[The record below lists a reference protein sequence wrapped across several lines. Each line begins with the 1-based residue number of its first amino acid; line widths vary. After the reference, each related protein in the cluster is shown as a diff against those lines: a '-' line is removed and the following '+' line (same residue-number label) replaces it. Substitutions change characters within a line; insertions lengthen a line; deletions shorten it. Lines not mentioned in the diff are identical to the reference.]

1 MRSYMP
7 PSHRQLIETV
17 ASGPSLRSFVL
28 SSADPSLCQAY
39 NSCVSA
45 LVALRSYHLNAVARY
60 ITVPGQRGQR
70 GQVTGCPFRGGACLA
85 LNNRGT
91 GGSSPMTFLKSVR
104 DCTRNALITQHMSLA
119 EP

>member
-1 MRSYMP
+1 MRSYML

-28 SSADPSLCQAY
+28 SCTDPALCQAY
-39 NSCVSA
+39 NCCVSA

-60 ITVPGQRGQR
+60 ITVPGQSGRR
-70 GQVTGCPFRGGACLA
+70 GQVTGCPFRGACTA
-85 LNNRGT
+85 LSDCGT
-91 GGSSPMTFLKSVR
+91 GGSSPMSFLKSVR
-104 DCTRNALITQHMSLA
+104 DCTRKALITQHMSLA

>member
-17 ASGPSLRSFVL
+17 ASGPSLRTFVL
-28 SSADPSLCQAY
+28 ASADPSLCQAY
-39 NSCVSA
+39 NCCVSA

-70 GQVTGCPFRGGACLA
+70 GQVARCPFRGDCMA
-85 LNNRGT
+85 LSDRGT

-104 DCTRNALITQHMSLA
+104 DCTRKALITQHMSLA